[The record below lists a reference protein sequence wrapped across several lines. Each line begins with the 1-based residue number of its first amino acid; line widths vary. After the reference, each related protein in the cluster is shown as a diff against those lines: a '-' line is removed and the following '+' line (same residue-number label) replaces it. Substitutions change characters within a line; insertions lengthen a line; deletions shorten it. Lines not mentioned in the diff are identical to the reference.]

1 MNGIFLRFRIVLS
14 CALAVMVYTQSAKA
28 QNFVN
33 LVPEQTLHKE
43 ISGQKVSSK
52 GNDISNETI
61 GKILKNAGIPTSKQ
75 AQDNQNNNESK
86 YTLGPLD
93 VIQITVMRHPEVS
106 GKFTINNEGKI
117 QYNFVGDIKVAG
129 LTKKELKKKL
139 IKALSKYIISPEVTV
154 KIIGYNS
161 KVVYVIGEVGRPGK
175 IYMHGDTITVR
186 EALIQAALPRLTA
199 RVSRCKLI
207 TPSADGKPKIRNVN
221 VRKLLY
227 EGDLREN
234 LVMKPGDTLFVPPT
248 IMAKAMR
255 VFQPV
260 TGAINSGKGLGA
272 TVTTGF

>member
-1 MNGIFLRFRIVLS
+1 MNETLLKFKIILP
-14 CALAVMVYTQSAKA
+14 CALAIIIYSQTAEA

-33 LVPEQTLHKE
+33 LVPEQTLQKE
-43 ISGQKVSSK
+43 TSTQKTTSK
-52 GNDISNETI
+52 EEDISDEAI
-61 GKILKNAGIPTSKQ
+61 GKILKEAGIPTSQ
-75 AQDNQNNNESK
+75 PTQNNQNNGESK

-117 QYNFVGDIKVAG
+117 QYNFVGDIKIAG
-129 LTKKELKKKL
+129 LTKKQAKEKL
-139 IKALSKYIISPEVTV
+139 VKALSKYIISPEVTV
-154 KIIGYNS
+154 KIVGYNS

-199 RVSRCKLI
+199 RASKCKLI

-221 VRKLLY
+221 VYKLLY